1 MGSAMSEVPFFD
13 LGPLVRGESEEIHS
27 AIDAVLQSG
36 YFVGGPVTETFE
48 NEFAQFLGVEHC
60 IGVANGLD
68 ALRLLLEAHGIGAGD
83 EVIVPA
89 FTYYA
94 TWLGVTQTGAT
105 PVPVDVL
112 ASSANLDP
120 SALEA
125 AITPRTRAILPVHL
139 YGQAADMAGV
149 LDVARRH
156 DLLVFEDAAQSH
168 GSVSNAGMTG
178 AVADGAGFSFYPT
191 KNLGALGDAGAV
203 TTPDAAIAARI
214 RSRRSYGQG
223 SSKYDHVDTGWNS
236 RLDPVQAAVLSVHL
250 RKLESWTARRRE
262 IAAFYQQALGT
273 RLAAVVGPR
282 DIQGSVWHHFVV
294 KATDRAGLQS
304 ALLAS
309 GVHSD
314 AHYPYAVTD
323 LAPMQGLMAPSA
335 VGAPFPVAEALARE
349 VVSLPMGPWMT
360 QDQVEQVAGALAE
373 LPDELLVLSD

>member
-1 MGSAMSEVPFFD
+1 MSEVPFFD
-13 LGPLVRGESEEIHS
+13 LGPLVRGESDEIHS
-27 AIDAVLQSG
+27 AIDSVLQSG

-48 NEFAQFLGVEHC
+48 NEFAEFLGVKHC

-120 SALEA
+120 AGLEA
-125 AITPRTRAILPVHL
+125 AITPRTRAVLPVHL
-139 YGQAADMAGV
+139 YGQPADMAGI
-149 LDVARRH
+149 LEVAKRH

-203 TTPDAAIAARI
+203 TTSDDAVAATV

-236 RLDPVQAAVLSVHL
+236 RLDPIQAAVLSVHL
-250 RKLESWTARRRE
+250 RKLGGWTTRRRE
-262 IAAFYQQALGT
+262 IAATYKEALGART
-273 RLAAVVGPR
+273 SAVVGPV
-282 DIQGSVWHHFVV
+282 DIQGSVWHHFVL
-294 KATDRAGLQS
+294 RAQNRAELQS
-304 ALLAS
+304 ALRAG
-309 GVHSD
+309 GVHTD
-314 AHYPYAVTD
+314 AHYPYAVTS
-323 LAPMQGLMAPSA
+323 LAPMQGLMAPAA
-335 VGAPFPVAEALARE
+335 VGVRFPVAEALAQQ

-360 QDQVEQVAGALAE
+360 QDQVDQVAGALAA
-373 LPDELLVLSD
+373 LPDGLLHLA